1 MSSNWFSEASQQ
13 QGSWPAEIGHSFRK
27 RVLAFGSSSSPCS
40 RQQDAQFANSTG
52 QHVHIVMQKPPET
65 FFNIEDCVP
74 ELREVFEQPPVD
86 PRKMVLIAIPVKDPA
101 IHRPLVPVDA
111 DRSSIWI
118 TNGKQDWFWE
128 TTSLRALFRG
138 ARQPPVLGDYPEAY
152 NDSFSLFDLHALEF
166 SKWFGDRRDAEM
178 KEIYSTLRRRPDGRS
193 LGFVHD
199 YMWQAAA
206 LILGTRPLSQ
216 AEFEAILARLE
227 RSCRTFEV
235 GPTSRNYL
243 QTLRTT
249 FGSIADA
256 H

>member
-1 MSSNWFSEASQQ
+1 MFAAAGRAGCEFNC
-13 QGSWPAEIGHSFRK
+13 GSHI
-27 RVLAFGSSSSPCS
+27 
-40 RQQDAQFANSTG
+40 D
-52 QHVHIVMQKPPET
+52 IVMQKSPET
-65 FFNIEDCVP
+65 FFNIEDCAP
-74 ELREVFEQPPVD
+74 ELRQVFEHPPVD
-86 PRKMVLIAIPVKDPA
+86 PRRMVLAAIRVKDSN
-101 IHRPLVPVDA
+101 IHRPLVRADA
-111 DRSSIWI
+111 DRSSISI
-118 TNGKQDWFWE
+118 SDGKQAWIWE

-138 ARQPPVLGDYPEAY
+138 ARQPPVLGAYPEAY
-152 NDSFSLFDLHALEF
+152 NDSFSLLDMHALEI

-178 KEIYSTLRRRPDGRS
+178 KEIYSMLRRRPDGRS